1 MKKSTWWPIGI
12 IGVLAVT
19 VGVNLFLFHVAGDDP
34 SMVIEPNYYA
44 KAVAWDSTL
53 AQDKR
58 NVALGWRLSPSLD
71 AFSMKEGARLTV
83 TLVDST
89 GRPIPGATVKVSA
102 LYNARADRI
111 LESTLSPAGSRY
123 EAKIKVDHGGQWEL
137 RFDVT
142 RGADRFTATTRID
155 AVSASPGA

>member
-12 IGVLAVT
+12 IGVLALT
-19 VGVNLFLFHVAGDDP
+19 VGVNLFLYHVAGDDP
-34 SMVIEPNYYA
+34 SMVIEPDYYA
-44 KAVAWDSTL
+44 KAVKWDSTL

-71 AFSMKEGARLTV
+71 PFSPKDGARLTV
-83 TLVDST
+83 ALVDSA
-89 GRPIPGATVKVSA
+89 GRPIPGATVRVSA

-111 LESTLSPAGSRY
+111 IESTLSPAGAGY
-123 EAKIKVDHGGQWEL
+123 ETTIKVDHGGEWEL

-142 RGADRFTATTRID
+142 RGPDRFTTTTRID
-155 AVSASPGA
+155 AVSAGPGA